1 MVNKNGILFVSL
13 IAMFAVCSANADI
26 ASKAWVE
33 SQIPTVPTN
42 VGAFTN
48 DAGYLTDTDISGIES
63 DLQAVWNSNDEDSL
77 VRRVGAL
84 ENAGFLT
91 SHQDISGKAN
101 SADLATVATTGS
113 YNDLSNKPSIPSKT
127 SDLTNDSGFLTAHQD
142 ISGKANSADLATV
155 ATSGSYN
162 DLSNKP
168 TIPSKTSD
176 LTNDSGFLTAHQD
189 ISGKANSADLAA
201 VATSGDYDDLTN
213 KPSIPTVPTNV
224 SAFTNDA
231 GYLTAHQDISGKQ
244 DKITSTNKLPAANV
258 SGLAAVATSG
268 DYDDL
273 TNKPSIPTVPT
284 NVSAFTN
291 DAGYLTAHQD
301 ISGKQDKITSTNKLP
316 AANVS
321 GLATVATSGSYNDL
335 SNKPTIPTKT
345 SDLTNDSGFLTA
357 HQDISGKANSADL
370 AAVAT
375 SGSYNDL
382 SNKPTIPTKISDL
395 TNDSGFLTAHQD
407 ISGKANSADLA
418 TVATSGSYNDL
429 SNKPT
434 IPTKTSDLTN
444 DSGFLT
450 AHQDISGK
458 QDKITST
465 NKLPAANVSGLATV
479 ATSGDYDDLTN
490 KPSIPTVPTNVSAF
504 TNDAGYLTSHQTL
517 PTVTT
522 SSGSGNMVTSVTQT
536 NGAISVTKS
545 QVQIPVGSESATTYA
560 SIWVE

>member
-189 ISGKANSADLAA
+189 ISGKQDKITSTNKLPAANVSGLAA
-201 VATSGDYDDLTN
+201 VATSGDYDDLTNKPTIPTVPTNVSAFTNDAGYLTAHQDISGKQDKITSTNKLPAANVSGLATVATSGDYDDLTN

-273 TNKPSIPTVPT
+273 T
-284 NVSAFTN
+284 
-291 DAGYLTAHQD
+291 
-301 ISGKQDKITSTNKLP
+301 
-316 AANVS
+316 
-321 GLATVATSGSYNDL
+321 
-335 SNKPTIPTKT
+335 
-345 SDLTNDSGFLTA
+345 
-357 HQDISGKANSADL
+357 
-370 AAVAT
+370 
-375 SGSYNDL
+375 
-382 SNKPTIPTKISDL
+382 
-395 TNDSGFLTAHQD
+395 
-407 ISGKANSADLA
+407 
-418 TVATSGSYNDL
+418 
-429 SNKPT
+429 NKPT

>member
-48 DAGYLTDTDISGIES
+48 DAGYLTDTDVSGIES
-63 DLQAVWNSNDEDSL
+63 ELQAVWDSTDEDSL
-77 VRRVGAL
+77 VSRVGAL

-113 YNDLSNKPSIPSKT
+113 YTDLSNKPSIPSKT

-189 ISGKANSADLAA
+189 ISGKANSADLAT
-201 VATSGDYDDLTN
+201 VATSGSYNDLSN
-213 KPSIPTVPTNV
+213 KPSIPSKT
-224 SAFTNDA
+224 SDLTNDS
-231 GYLTAHQDISGKQ
+231 GFLTAHQDISGKQ

-321 GLATVATSGSYNDL
+321 GLATVATSGDYD
-335 SNKPTIPTKT
+335 
-345 SDLTNDSGFLTA
+345 DLT
-357 HQDISGKANSADL
+357 
-370 AAVAT
+370 
-375 SGSYNDL
+375 
-382 SNKPTIPTKISDL
+382 
-395 TNDSGFLTAHQD
+395 
-407 ISGKANSADLA
+407 
-418 TVATSGSYNDL
+418 
-429 SNKPT
+429 NKPT

-479 ATSGDYDDLTN
+479 ATSGSYNDLSN